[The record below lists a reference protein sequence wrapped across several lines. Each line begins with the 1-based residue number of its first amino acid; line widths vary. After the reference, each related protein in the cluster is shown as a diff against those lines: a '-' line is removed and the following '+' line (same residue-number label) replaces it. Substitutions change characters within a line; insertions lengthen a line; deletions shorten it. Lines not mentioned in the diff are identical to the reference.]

1 MKQLVG
7 IRLPF
12 AFSLKLSLVVA
23 GWLTGGMVA
32 PLAAQQWNTPEVLA
46 LVARGV
52 ERRQTAQ
59 ADSSLQSYRTRAHG
73 FVFFLAQLGETLTE
87 PPRLVKAD
95 ELQVEVYWQA
105 PGRSKQNILGWR
117 DGTWLPTDINYH
129 RDHLGIVTND
139 FGDLIRIGEGDE
151 VRDVPHPLSPAGT
164 RQYDFLLRDSLRLD
178 TPQGTLTV
186 YEIGVRPRDFSVP
199 SVVGT
204 IYLEVATAALVRF
217 RFSFTPAAYRDNQL
231 EDISIVLENSLW
243 ENRYWLPYRQEIELR
258 RRTTWLDFPARGIIR
273 GRWEIGQYEF
283 NTPLDPS
290 LFAGPAISG
299 LRRPAPED
307 TTLFA
312 GPLDS
317 AIADVAAPLNAQ
329 DMAALRTE
337 VEQIAG
343 TRALGGLASR
353 RLAARSLSD
362 VIKFNRVQGLAL
374 GFGATL
380 GSSSSRIQLRPYVAY
395 GTSDERLLGSLA
407 VTLQA
412 GRVRLGLEGFRRIR
426 DISDVPVITP
436 VFNSIAAQEFARDYG
451 DYVLLEGAS
460 LSARS
465 TNGRNATTVEVFYE
479 RPQSVGV
486 SATPAS
492 GEFRPNSPIG
502 GTGDDDL
509 AGVRWTLE
517 RASGGIAVT
526 QDLQGTIAL
535 EAGRNGSDY
544 YRAVVQGRW
553 LTQALGWEVVSR
565 AYLGWGSAQLPM
577 YRSFVMGGRGT
588 LLGEPFR
595 AFGGRSVALLQ
606 TELRFQ
612 VPFPAISLG
621 SFASTGRTVV
631 VAPFLAAGWSE
642 RSYGELPWRESDGV
656 RPVAGI
662 ALEWFMR
669 LLRLEMGI
677 GLRTGDV
684 GVTVEIHR
692 DWWSIL

>member
-1 MKQLVG
+1 MKL
-7 IRLPF
+7 
-12 AFSLKLSLVVA
+12 LVVTRWFFPFSRNLVWV
-23 GWLTGGMVA
+23 GLGLLTALPVSSL
-32 PLAAQQWNTPEVLA
+32 PAQQWNTPEALT
-46 LVARGV
+46 LVARGAD
-52 ERRQTAQ
+52 RRQMAQ
-59 ADSSLQSYRTRAHG
+59 ADSSLQSYRTVAHG
-73 FVFFLAQLGETLTE
+73 FVFFLAQLGEGLTE

-139 FGDLIRIGEGDE
+139 FGDLIRIGEGEE
-151 VRDVPHPLSPAGT
+151 VRDVPHPVSPAGM
-164 RQYDFLLRDSLRLD
+164 RQYDYLLRDSLRID

-186 YEIGVRPRDFSVP
+186 YEIGVRPRNFGVP
-199 SVVGT
+199 AVVGT
-204 IYLEVATAALVRF
+204 LYLEVATAALVRF

-273 GRWEIGQYEF
+273 GRWEIGQYDF
-283 NTPLDPS
+283 NLALDPS
-290 LFAGPAISG
+290 LFTGPPIAG
-299 LRRPAPED
+299 LRRPTPED
-307 TTLFA
+307 TTLFT

-337 VEQIAG
+337 VERIAG

-353 RLAARSLSD
+353 RLATRSLSD
-362 VIKFNRVQGLAL
+362 VIKFNRVQGLTL

-380 GSSSSRIQLRPYVAY
+380 GSSTSRIQVRPYAAF
-395 GTSDERLLGSLA
+395 GTSDDRVLGSLA

-412 GRVRLGLEGFRRIR
+412 GRARLGVEGFRRIR
-426 DISDVPVITP
+426 DISDLPVITP

-451 DYVLLEGAS
+451 DYVLLEGAN
-460 LSARS
+460 LSSRFV
-465 TNGRNATTVEVFYE
+465 NGRNSATFEIFYE

-486 SATPAS
+486 AANPAS
-492 GEFRPNSPIG
+492 GTFRPNPPLGGTRVDDIG
-502 GTGDDDL
+502 GIRMTF
-509 AGVRWTLE
+509 E

-526 QDLQGTIAL
+526 RDLQGSISI
-535 EAGRNGSDY
+535 ESGRNSSA
-544 YRAVVQGRW
+544 YRRASAQGRW
-553 LTQALGWEVVSR
+553 LTQLLGQEMVSR
-565 AYLGWGSAQLPM
+565 VYLGWGSTHLPM

-595 AFGGRSVALLQ
+595 SYGGRSLVLIQ
-606 TELRFQ
+606 TELRFEA
-612 VPFPAISLG
+612 PFPAIPLG
-621 SFASTGRTVV
+621 SFASTGQSIV
-631 VAPFLAAGWSE
+631 VAPFVAAGWSE
-642 RSYGELPWRESDGV
+642 RPYAFLPWQESDGV

-669 LLRLEMGI
+669 LIRLEAGI
-677 GLRTGDV
+677 GLRTGDM
-684 GVTVEIHR
+684 GVSVEIHR

>member
-1 MKQLVG
+1 
-7 IRLPF
+7 
-12 AFSLKLSLVVA
+12 
-23 GWLTGGMVA
+23 
-32 PLAAQQWNTPEVLA
+32 
-46 LVARGV
+46 V

-59 ADSSLQSYRTRAHG
+59 ADSSLQSYRTLAHG
-73 FVFFLAQLGETLTE
+73 FVFFLAQLGEGLTE

-151 VRDVPHPLSPAGT
+151 VRDVPHPVSPAGMT
-164 RQYDFLLRDSLRLD
+164 QYDFLLRDSLRLQ

-186 YEIGVRPRDFSVP
+186 HEIGVRPKDFQVP

-204 IYLEVATAALVRF
+204 IYLEVGTAALVRF

-243 ENRYWLPYRQEIELR
+243 ENRYWLPYRQEVELR

-273 GRWEIGQYEF
+273 GRWEIGGYEF
-283 NTPLDPS
+283 NRPIDPS
-290 LFAGPAISG
+290 VFTGPAIAG
-299 LRRPAPED
+299 LRRPDPRD
-307 TTLFA
+307 TSLFV
-312 GPLDS
+312 GSLDS
-317 AIADVAAPLNAQ
+317 AIANVAAPLNAQ
-329 DMAALRTE
+329 DMDALRTE
-337 VEQIAG
+337 VERIAG

-362 VIKFNRVQGLAL
+362 IVKVNRVQGLTL
-374 GFGATL
+374 GFGATF
-380 GSSSSRIQLRPYVAY
+380 GSSTSRLQARPYVAF

-407 VTLQA
+407 LSLHA
-412 GRVRLGLEGFRRIR
+412 GRVRLAAEGFRKIR
-426 DISDVPVITP
+426 DISDLPVITP
-436 VFNSIAAQEFARDYG
+436 IFNSIAAQEFAKDYG
-451 DYVLLEGAS
+451 DYVLLEGANVS
-460 LSARS
+460 TRLS
-465 TNGRNATTVEVFYE
+465 NGRNTTSFEVFYE
-479 RPQSVGV
+479 RPHSVGV

-492 GEFRPNSPIG
+492 GRFRPNPPLGGPQVDDIG
-502 GTGDDDL
+502 GYRITF
-509 AGVRWTLE
+509 E
-517 RASGGIAVT
+517 RASGGVAVT
-526 QDLQGTIAL
+526 RDLQGSISL
-535 EAGRNGSDY
+535 EAGKNAFNY
-544 YRAVVQGRW
+544 WRAVAQGRW
-553 LTQALGWEVVSR
+553 LTQVLGRELVSR
-565 AYLGWGSAQLPM
+565 AYLGWGSSHLPI

-595 AFGGRSVALLQ
+595 AYGGRSIALLQ
-606 TELRFQ
+606 TEMRFEA
-612 VPFPAISLG
+612 PFPAIPLG
-621 SFASTGRTVV
+621 SFATTGRTIV
-631 VAPFLAAGWSE
+631 VAPFLAAGWTE
-642 RSYGELPWRESDGV
+642 RPYASLPWRESDGV

-669 LLRLEMGI
+669 LIRVEAGI

-684 GVTVEIHR
+684 GVTVEVHR

>member
-1 MKQLVG
+1 VG
-7 IRLPF
+7 LGLLTASPVSTLP
-12 AFSLKLSLVVA
+12 
-23 GWLTGGMVA
+23 
-32 PLAAQQWNTPEVLA
+32 AQQWNTPEALA
-46 LVARGV
+46 LVGRGAD
-52 ERRQTAQ
+52 RRQTAQ
-59 ADSSLQSYRTRAHG
+59 ADSSLQSYRTIAHG
-73 FVFFLAQLGETLTE
+73 FVFFLAQLGEGLTE

-151 VRDVPHPLSPAGT
+151 VRDVPHPVSPAGM
-164 RQYDFLLRDSLRLD
+164 RQYDYLLRDSLRLD
-178 TPQGTLTV
+178 SPQGTLTV
-186 YEIGVRPRDFSVP
+186 YEIGVRPKNFQIP
-199 SVVGT
+199 AVVGT
-204 IYLEVATAALVRF
+204 LYLEVATAALVRF

-273 GRWEIGQYEF
+273 GRWEIGQYDF
-283 NTPLDPS
+283 NLALDPS
-290 LFAGPAISG
+290 LFTGPAIAG
-299 LRRPAPED
+299 LRRPAPDD
-307 TTLFA
+307 TTLFT

-329 DMAALRTE
+329 DMDALRTE
-337 VEQIAG
+337 VERIAG

-353 RLAARSLSD
+353 RLATRSLSD
-362 VIKFNRVQGLAL
+362 VIKFNRVQGLTL

-380 GSSSSRIQLRPYVAY
+380 GSNTSRIQVRPYAAF
-395 GTSDERLLGSLA
+395 GTSDDRLLGSLA

-412 GRVRLGLEGFRRIR
+412 GSARLGAEGFRRIR
-426 DISDVPVITP
+426 DVSDLPVITP
-436 VFNSIAAQEFARDYG
+436 VFNSIAAQEFGRDYG
-451 DYVLLEGAS
+451 DYALLEGGN
-460 LSARS
+460 LSARFV
-465 TNGRNATTVEVFYE
+465 NGRNAATLEFFYE
-479 RPQSVGV
+479 RPQSIDVA
-486 SATPAS
+486 ATPARGS
-492 GEFRPNSPIG
+492 FRANPPLG
-502 GTGDDDL
+502 GSRVDDYG
-509 AGVRWTLE
+509 GVRMTIE

-526 QDLQGTIAL
+526 RDLQGSISL
-535 EAGRNGSDY
+535 ESGLNSSSY
-544 YRAVVQGRW
+544 TRASAQGRW
-553 LTQALGWEVVSR
+553 LTHFWGQEVVSR
-565 AYLGWGSAQLPM
+565 AYLAWGTTHLPM

-595 AFGGRSVALLQ
+595 AYGGRSLVLVQ
-606 TELRFQ
+606 TELRFEA
-612 VPFPAISLG
+612 PFPAIPLG
-621 SFASTGRTVV
+621 SFASTGRTII

-642 RSYGELPWRESDGV
+642 RPYASLPWRESDGV

-669 LLRLEMGI
+669 LIRVEAGV

-684 GVTVEIHR
+684 GVSIEIHR

>member
-1 MKQLVG
+1 MRFESKP
-7 IRLPF
+7 RL
-12 AFSLKLSLVVA
+12 AILGLA
-23 GWLTGGMVA
+23 GCLLAASAVT
-32 PLAAQQWNTPEVLA
+32 PLPAQQWNTPEVLA

-59 ADSSLQSYRTRAHG
+59 ADSSLQSYRTKAHG
-73 FVFFLAQLGETLTE
+73 FLFFLAQLGEGLTE

-105 PGRSKQNILGWR
+105 PARSKQVILGWR

-151 VRDVPHPLSPAGT
+151 VRDVPHPVSSGGM
-164 RQYDFLLRDSLRLD
+164 RQYDYVLRDSVRLE
-178 TPQGTLTV
+178 TPQGVLTV
-186 YEIGVRPRDFSVP
+186 HEIGVRPRDFQVP

-204 IYLEVATAALVRF
+204 IYLEVGTAALVRF

-273 GRWEIGQYEF
+273 GRWEIGEYDF
-283 NTPLDPS
+283 NAPIDS
-290 LFAGPAISG
+290 SVFAGPAIAG
-299 LRRPAPED
+299 LRRPAPGD
-307 TTLFA
+307 SSLFT

-337 VEQIAG
+337 VERIAG

-362 VIKFNRVQGLAL
+362 VVKVNRVQGLTL
-374 GFGATL
+374 GFGATF
-380 GSSSSRIQLRPYVAY
+380 GSSTSRVQFRPYAAL

-407 VTLQA
+407 VSVHA
-412 GRVRLGLEGFRRIR
+412 GRMRLAAEGFRRVR
-426 DISDVPVITP
+426 DVSDLPVITP
-436 VFNSIAAQEFARDYG
+436 IFNSIASQEFGKDYG
-451 DYVLLEGAS
+451 DYVLLEGAA

-465 TNGRNATTVEVFYE
+465 SNGRNTTTVEVFYE
-479 RPQSVGV
+479 RPHSVGV
-486 SATPAS
+486 AATPAQ
-492 GEFRPNSPIG
+492 GTYRPNPRLGGLQVDDIG
-502 GTGDDDL
+502 GTRL
-509 AGVRWTLE
+509 TFE
-517 RASGGIAVT
+517 RGSGGIAVAH
-526 QDLQGTIAL
+526 DLQGSISL
-535 EAGRNGSDY
+535 ESGRNSASY
-544 YRAVVQGRW
+544 WRVTAQGRW
-553 LTQALGWEVVSR
+553 LTAVRGQELVSR
-565 AYLGWGSAQLPM
+565 AYLGWGSSHLPM

-595 AFGGRSVALLQ
+595 AYGGRSMVLVHS
-606 TELRFQ
+606 ELRFEA
-612 VPFPAISLG
+612 PFPAIPLG
-621 SFASTGRTVV
+621 SFASTGRTIVI
-631 VAPFLAAGWSE
+631 APFVAAGWTE
-642 RSYGELPWRESDGV
+642 RSWSSLPWRGSDGV

-662 ALEWFMR
+662 AFEWFMR
-669 LLRLEMGI
+669 LIRLEAGV
-677 GLRTGDV
+677 GLRTGDI
-684 GVTVEIHR
+684 GVTVEVHR

>member
-1 MKQLVG
+1 MVA
-7 IRLPF
+7 IRSLF
-12 AFSLKLSLVVA
+12 TLRLKLLLVASGSVT
-23 GWLTGGMVA
+23 GVLVPPLT
-32 PLAAQQWNTPEVLA
+32 AQQWNSPDVLT
-46 LVARGV
+46 LVSRGI

-59 ADSSLQSYRTRAHG
+59 ADSSLQSYRTLAHG
-73 FVFFLAQLGETLTE
+73 FVFFLAQLGEGLSE

-151 VRDVPHPLSPAGT
+151 VRDVPHPVSPAGI

-186 YEIGVRPRDFSVP
+186 YEIGVRPRDFKVP

-204 IYLEVATAALVRF
+204 IYLEVTTAALVRF

-273 GRWEIGQYEF
+273 GRWEIGQYDF
-283 NTPLDPS
+283 NTPIDPS
-290 LFAGPAISG
+290 LFAGPAIAG
-299 LRRPAPED
+299 LRQPAPED
-307 TTLFA
+307 TTHFS

-317 AIADVAAPLNAQ
+317 AIAEVAAPLNAQ
-329 DMAALRTE
+329 DMDALRTE
-337 VEQIAG
+337 VERIAG

-362 VIKFNRVQGLAL
+362 VVKVNRVQGLTL

-380 GSSSSRIQLRPYVAY
+380 GSSTSRIQVRPYAAL

-407 VTLQA
+407 INLHA
-412 GRVRLGLEGFRRIR
+412 GRARFGVEGFRRIR
-426 DISDVPVITP
+426 DFSDVPVITP
-436 VFNSIAAQEFARDYG
+436 VFNSIAAQEFGKDYG
-451 DYVLLEGAS
+451 DYLLLEGVN
-460 LSARS
+460 LSSRLS
-465 TNGRNATTVEVFYE
+465 NGRNSTTFEVFYE
-479 RPQSVGV
+479 RPQSVDV
-486 SATPAS
+486 AATPAS
-492 GEFRPNSPIG
+492 GSFRPNPALG
-502 GTGDDDL
+502 GPGVDDV
-509 AGVRWTLE
+509 GGFRWTLE
-517 RASGGIAVT
+517 RGSGGIAVT
-526 QDLQGTIAL
+526 NDLQGSVLL
-535 EAGRNGSDY
+535 EAGKNAAEY
-544 YRAVVQGRW
+544 WRAAVQGRW
-553 LTQALGWEVVSR
+553 LVHALGQELVSR
-565 AYLGWGSAQLPM
+565 VYLGWGSAHLPM

-595 AFGGRSVALLQ
+595 AYGGRSIVLVQ

-612 VPFPAISLG
+612 APFPAIPLG
-621 SFASTGRTVV
+621 SFASTGRSIV
-631 VAPFLAAGWSE
+631 VAPFVVAGWSE
-642 RSYGELPWRESDGV
+642 RPYGQLPWKASDGV
-656 RPVAGI
+656 RPTAGI

-669 LLRLEMGI
+669 LLRLEVGV
-677 GLRTGDV
+677 GLRTGEV